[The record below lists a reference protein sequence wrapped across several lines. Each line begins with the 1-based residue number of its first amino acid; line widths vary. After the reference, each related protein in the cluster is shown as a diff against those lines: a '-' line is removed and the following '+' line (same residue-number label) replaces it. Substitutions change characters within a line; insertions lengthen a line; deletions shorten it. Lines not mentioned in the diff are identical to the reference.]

1 MVKTHKRRKN
11 SRIRGAR
18 TVGWGFRQKHK
29 GHGNKGGFLGLQYVR
44 DPQRSFNEIAFL
56 LGFAEPGNF
65 TRAFKRWYGKS
76 PSRYRESART

>member
-1 MVKTHKRRKN
+1 
-11 SRIRGAR
+11 
-18 TVGWGFRQKHK
+18 
-29 GHGNKGGFLGLQYVR
+29 VR

-76 PSRYRESART
+76 PSKYRESVRN